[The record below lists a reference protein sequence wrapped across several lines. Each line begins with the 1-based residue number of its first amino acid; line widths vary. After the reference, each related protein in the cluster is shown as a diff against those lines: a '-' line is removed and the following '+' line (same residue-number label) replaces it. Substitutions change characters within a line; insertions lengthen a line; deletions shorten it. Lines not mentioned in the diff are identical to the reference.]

1 MTLAAAFLS
10 HALLF
15 SESELADDRA
25 VTLDVNLLQVVEQVS
40 SVTDHLLQ
48 TAAAVEVL
56 LVGLQVRGQVVDAGG
71 QNCDL
76 NLRRAGVSFVHSVL
90 FDEAELFFFLHGFY
104 SPFFLFWRFTQQ
116 SVGEQPS

>member
-56 LVGLQVRGQVVDAGG
+56 LVSLQVRGQVVDAGG
-71 QNCDL
+71 QESNLYFGRTGVALVGCVLLDQCDL
-76 NLRRAGVSFVHSVL
+76 SV
-90 FDEAELFFFLHGFY
+90 FLHGFY
-104 SPFFLFWRFTQQ
+104 SPFFYFWRFTQQ
-116 SVGEQPS
+116 SVGE

>member
-1 MTLAAAFLS
+1 MTFAAAFLS
-10 HALLF
+10 HSLLF

-56 LVGLQVRGQVVDAGG
+56 LVGLQVRGQVVDASG

-76 NLRRAGVSFVHSVL
+76 NLGRTGVSFVGSVL
-90 FDEAELFFFLHGFY
+90 FNQCELFVFLHGIFHLSFIY
-104 SPFFLFWRFTQQ
+104 AFH
-116 SVGEQPS
+116 SVNGG